1 MASSYSLGSH
11 LESFIQAQIESGR
24 YGNASE
30 VVRAALRMLE
40 EHEEGRP
47 LRAMLRE
54 EKIEWLKAEIQKGRD
69 SGEPIPGEEVMARLH
84 ARTAARKAKRDSDL
98 LKADP
103 NSGQGRPSHEA
114 A

>member
-11 LESFIQAQIESGR
+11 LEAFIQAQVESGR

-30 VVRAALRMLE
+30 VVRAGLRMLE

-47 LRAMLRE
+47 LRAMLWE
-54 EKIEWLKAEIQKGRD
+54 EKLEWLRAEIQKGVD
-69 SGEPIPGEEVMARLH
+69 SGEPIPGDEAMAELDKRRAARL
-84 ARTAARKAKRDSDL
+84 AARDRR
-98 LKADP
+98 
-103 NSGQGRPSHEA
+103 NA

>member
-1 MASSYSLGSH
+1 MASSYSLGTH
-11 LESFIQAQIESGR
+11 LEGFIQEQIASGR

-54 EKIEWLKAEIQKGRD
+54 EKIAWLKAEIQKGVD
-69 SGEPIPGEEVMARLH
+69 SGEPIDGDKVFAEARAYVK
-84 ARTAARKAKRDSDL
+84 ARQAERSAR
-98 LKADP
+98 
-103 NSGQGRPSHEA
+103 EA

>member
-1 MASSYSLGSH
+1 MASSFSLGSH
-11 LESFIQAQIESGR
+11 LEGFIQAQIASGR

-54 EKIEWLKAEIQKGRD
+54 EKLAWLKAEIQKGVD
-69 SGEPIPGEEVMARLH
+69 SGEPIPWDDAMDELEARR
-84 ARTAARKAKRDSDL
+84 AYR
-98 LKADP
+98 LKARDH
-103 NSGQGRPSHEA
+103 RDA

>member
-11 LESFIQAQIESGR
+11 LETFIQTQIESGR

-54 EKIEWLKAEIQKGRD
+54 EKIEWLKAELQKGRD
-69 SGEPIPGEEVMARLH
+69 SGELIPGEQVFAEARACVK
-84 ARTAARKAKRDSDL
+84 ARETAVPA
-98 LKADP
+98 
-103 NSGQGRPSHEA
+103 N
-114 A
+114 

>member
-11 LESFIQAQIESGR
+11 LETFIQTQIQGGR

-54 EKIEWLKAEIQKGRD
+54 EKIEWLKAELQKGVD

-84 ARTAARKAKRDSDL
+84 ARAAARKAKRDSERTQTASNTKQDVI
-98 LKADP
+98 
-103 NSGQGRPSHEA
+103 HEA

>member
-11 LESFIQAQIESGR
+11 LETFIQTQIESGR

-47 LRAMLRE
+47 LRAYLGRSM
-54 EKIEWLKAEIQKGRD
+54 AEAQR
-69 SGEPIPGEEVMARLH
+69 S
-84 ARTAARKAKRDSDL
+84 
-98 LKADP
+98 
-103 NSGQGRPSHEA
+103 EA
-114 A
+114 SIDGPK

>member
-11 LESFIQAQIESGR
+11 LEGFIQAQIASGR

-47 LRAMLRE
+47 LRAMLHE
-54 EKIEWLKAEIQKGRD
+54 EKIEWLKAEIQKGVD
-69 SGEPIPGEEVMARLH
+69 SGEPIPGEEVMARL
-84 ARTAARKAKRDSDL
+84 RERVAARKAKRDEELAQQSN
-98 LKADP
+98 A
-103 NSGQGRPSHEA
+103 NEQSSAHEA

>member
-1 MASSYSLGSH
+1 MASSYSLGAH
-11 LESFIQAQIESGR
+11 LEAFIQAQIESGR

-47 LRAMLRE
+47 LRAMIRE
-54 EKIEWLKAEIQKGRD
+54 EKLEWLRAEIQKGVE
-69 SGEPIPGEEVMARLH
+69 SGEPIPGDEAMARLK
-84 ARTAARKAKRDSDL
+84 ARAEARKASRDHMLAMDS
-98 LKADP
+98 KANEPRDT
-103 NSGQGRPSHEA
+103 HEA

>member
-11 LESFIQAQIESGR
+11 LEGFIQAQIASGR

-47 LRAMLRE
+47 LRAMLLE
-54 EKIEWLKAEIQKGRD
+54 EKIEWLKAEIQKGVD
-69 SGEPIPGEEVMARLH
+69 SGKPIDGDKVFAKARAYVK
-84 ARTAARKAKRDSDL
+84 ARQAEHAAR
-98 LKADP
+98 
-103 NSGQGRPSHEA
+103 EA

>member
-1 MASSYSLGSH
+1 MASSYSLGTH
-11 LESFIQAQIESGR
+11 LEGFIQAQIASGR

-54 EKIEWLKAEIQKGRD
+54 EKLAWLKAEIQKGVD
-69 SGEPIPGEEVMARLH
+69 SGEPIDGDIVMARL
-84 ARTAARKAKRDSDL
+84 RERVTARKAKRDQELARQSNANEQSKPD
-98 LKADP
+98 
-103 NSGQGRPSHEA
+103 EA

>member
-1 MASSYSLGSH
+1 MILLDVHQGVIIMASSFSLGPH
-11 LESFIQAQIESGR
+11 LEGFIQAQIASGR

-54 EKIEWLKAEIQKGRD
+54 EKIAWLKAEIQKGVD
-69 SGEPIPGEEVMARLH
+69 SGEPIPWDEAMLEIENRRAARL
-84 ARTAARKAKRDSDL
+84 AARDRRD
-98 LKADP
+98 
-103 NSGQGRPSHEA
+103 A

>member
-11 LESFIQAQIESGR
+11 LEGFIQAQIASGR

-54 EKIEWLKAEIQKGRD
+54 EKIAWLKAEIQKGVD
-69 SGEPIPGEEVMARLH
+69 SGEPIDGDEVMTRLRQR
-84 ARTAARKAKRDSDL
+84 ATTRKSKRDQEL
-98 LKADP
+98 ALKLNA
-103 NSGQGRPSHEA
+103 NQQTGTHEA

>member
-11 LESFIQAQIESGR
+11 LEGFIQAQIASGR

-54 EKIEWLKAEIQKGRD
+54 EKIEWLKAEIQKGVD
-69 SGEPIPGEEVMARLH
+69 SGEPIPWDDAMAELEARRAARL
-84 ARTAARKAKRDSDL
+84 AARDHR
-98 LKADP
+98 
-103 NSGQGRPSHEA
+103 NA

>member
-1 MASSYSLGSH
+1 MASSYSLGQH
-11 LESFIQAQIESGR
+11 LEAFIQAQIGSGR

-30 VVRAALRMLE
+30 VVRAGLRLLE

-54 EKIEWLKAEIQKGRD
+54 EKLAWLQAEIQKGVD
-69 SGEPIPGEEVMARLH
+69 SGPPIPWRTVKAEGEALIASRLA
-84 ARTAARKAKRDSDL
+84 ARTS
-98 LKADP
+98 
-103 NSGQGRPSHEA
+103 NEA

>member
-11 LESFIQAQIESGR
+11 LEGFIQAQIESGR

-40 EHEEGRP
+40 EHEEGRA
-47 LRAMLRE
+47 LRAMTKA
-54 EKIEWLKAEIQKGRD
+54 EKLAWLEAEIQKGVN
-69 SGEPIPGEEVMARLH
+69 SGPGIPGDKVFARLK
-84 ARTAARKAKRDSDL
+84 ARAEARKAERDKILEDAQQVTS
-98 LKADP
+98 
-103 NSGQGRPSHEA
+103 NEA

>member
-1 MASSYSLGSH
+1 MASSYSLSAH
-11 LESFIQAQIESGR
+11 LEAFIQAQIESGR

-47 LRAMLRE
+47 LRAMIRE
-54 EKIEWLKAEIQKGRD
+54 EKLEWLRAEIQKGVE
-69 SGEPIPGEEVMARLH
+69 SGEPMPGDEAMARLK
-84 ARTAARKAKRDSDL
+84 ARAEARKASRDQMLAMDSKANEPSDT
-98 LKADP
+98 
-103 NSGQGRPSHEA
+103 HEA

>member
-11 LESFIQAQIESGR
+11 LETFIQAQIEGGR

-54 EKIEWLKAEIQKGRD
+54 EKIEWLKAEIQKGVD
-69 SGEPIPGEEVMARLH
+69 SGEPIPWDDAMAELEKRRAVRLS
-84 ARTAARKAKRDSDL
+84 AREIRNAA
-98 LKADP
+98 
-103 NSGQGRPSHEA
+103 
-114 A
+114 

>member
-11 LESFIQAQIESGR
+11 LETFIQAQIEGGR

-54 EKIEWLKAEIQKGRD
+54 EKIEWLKAELQKGVD
-69 SGEPIPGEEVMARLH
+69 SGEPIPWDVAMERLENRRAARL
-84 ARTAARKAKRDSDL
+84 AARDQRD
-98 LKADP
+98 
-103 NSGQGRPSHEA
+103 A

>member
-1 MASSYSLGSH
+1 MASSFSLGTH
-11 LESFIQAQIESGR
+11 LEDFIQAQIASGR

-54 EKIEWLKAEIQKGRD
+54 EKLAWLKAEVQKGVN
-69 SGEPIPGEEVMARLH
+69 SGPGIPGKEAFARLE
-84 ARTAARKAKRDSDL
+84 ARALARKAARDS
-98 LKADP
+98 KMADAALVDT
-103 NSGQGRPSHEA
+103 NEA

>member
-11 LESFIQAQIESGR
+11 LEGFIQAQIASGR

-54 EKIEWLKAEIQKGRD
+54 EKIEWLKAEIQKGVD
-69 SGEPIPGEEVMARLH
+69 SGEPIDGDKVFAEARAYVK
-84 ARTAARKAKRDSDL
+84 ARQAERATR
-98 LKADP
+98 
-103 NSGQGRPSHEA
+103 EA

>member
-1 MASSYSLGSH
+1 MILVALHIGVIIMASSFSLGPH
-11 LESFIQAQIESGR
+11 FEAFIQSQIASSR

-30 VVRAALRMLE
+30 VVRAALRMLQ

-54 EKIEWLKAEIQKGRD
+54 EKIAWLKAEIQKGVD
-69 SGEPIPGEEVMARLH
+69 SGDPIEGDKVFAEARAYVKACQAERI
-84 ARTAARKAKRDSDL
+84 AR
-98 LKADP
+98 
-103 NSGQGRPSHEA
+103 EA

>member
-1 MASSYSLGSH
+1 MASSFSLGSH
-11 LESFIQAQIESGR
+11 LEGFIQAQIASGR

-30 VVRAALRMLE
+30 VVRAALRMLQ

-54 EKIEWLKAEIQKGRD
+54 EKIAWLKAEIQKGVD
-69 SGEPIPGEEVMARLH
+69 SGEPIPWHEAMIEIENRRAARL
-84 ARTAARKAKRDSDL
+84 AARDHRD
-98 LKADP
+98 
-103 NSGQGRPSHEA
+103 A

>member
-1 MASSYSLGSH
+1 MASSFSLGSH
-11 LESFIQAQIESGR
+11 LDGFIQAQIASGR

-54 EKIEWLKAEIQKGRD
+54 EKLAWLKAEIQKGVD
-69 SGEPIPGEEVMARLH
+69 SGEPIDGDIGMARL
-84 ARTAARKAKRDSDL
+84 RERVAARKAKRDLELASKS
-98 LKADP
+98 KA
-103 NSGQGRPSHEA
+103 NEQSSTHEA

>member
-1 MASSYSLGSH
+1 MASSYSLGTH
-11 LESFIQAQIESGR
+11 LEGFIQEQVASGR

-54 EKIEWLKAEIQKGRD
+54 EKLAWLKAEIQKGVD
-69 SGEPIPGEEVMARLH
+69 SGEPIPWDEAMAELE
-84 ARTAARKAKRDSDL
+84 DSRACR
-98 LKADP
+98 LKARDH
-103 NSGQGRPSHEA
+103 RDA

>member
-1 MASSYSLGSH
+1 MASSYSIGSH
-11 LESFIQAQIESGR
+11 LEGFIKAQIQSGR

-40 EHEEGRP
+40 EHEESRP

-54 EKIEWLKAEIQKGRD
+54 EKIEWLKAEIQKGVD
-69 SGEPIPGEEVMARLH
+69 SGEPIPSEKVFADARAYVKACQAERV
-84 ARTAARKAKRDSDL
+84 AR
-98 LKADP
+98 
-103 NSGQGRPSHEA
+103 EA